1 MQEKEEKP
9 KKTYDEKRIVREK
22 KSEKQKLN
30 KLKNRVVFY
39 HIDAVML
46 KMIMRMSCMTQ
57 DQISKKTGIHYNF
70 ISAFV
75 TGKMNPS
82 RDELMTLRRVLGFTL
97 TKVNAK
103 KIEVLV

>member
-1 MQEKEEKP
+1 
-9 KKTYDEKRIVREK
+9 
-22 KSEKQKLN
+22 
-30 KLKNRVVFY
+30 
-39 HIDAVML
+39 
-46 KMIMRMSCMTQ
+46 MTQ